1 MNPNLEQETTLPYF
15 LSGKGGGEGRGSNG
29 EKISDEKHGNKDP
42 K

>member
-15 LSGKGGGEGRGSNG
+15 LSGRGGGGGEKN
-29 EKISDEKHGNKDP
+29 SDEKHGNKDP